1 MVSGGRG
8 VVLLGRGGIFSFGVV
23 GFQAFLHDAECGFA
37 LVDHDEAA
45 TVFCGGLA
53 CGAASGEEIHYG
65 FAWVGVDADYT
76 LEDSE
81 RLLRGIAGFFF
92 AGG

>member
-1 MVSGGRG
+1 MGA
-8 VVLLGRGGIFSFGVV
+8 V
-23 GFQAFLHDAECGFA
+23 GFQAFFHDAECGFA
-37 LVDHDEAA
+37 LVDHDEASA
-45 TVFCGGLA
+45 VLCGGLA
-53 CGAASGEEIHYG
+53 CGAASGEEVHYG